1 MGAIVSTATH
11 NCGSGHMVMITM
23 RYPTTGKKLKNLLRM
38 LLMLYTRFM
47 EQFLI
52 PSTLQTYTLLQE
64 LLMIGTEVV
73 LKPDM
78 PSPLNSEI
86 LDTTDSNCQ
95 HLKSFLVEKNSL
107 PA

>member
-1 MGAIVSTATH
+1 MGSTAIH
-11 NCGSGHMVMITM
+11 NCGSGLMVMIIM
-23 RYPTTGKKLKNLLRM
+23 RYLITGKKLRNLLRTQ
-38 LLMLYTRFM
+38 LMLYTKFM
-47 EQFLI
+47 EQFSI
-52 PSTLQTYTLLQE
+52 PSTLQTYTLLPE

-86 LDTTDSNCQ
+86 LDTTDSNCPQ
-95 HLKSFLVEKNSL
+95 TKSFQAERNFL